1 MSRPSL
7 CTLPYSSVFLPHR
20 SLLGVGGR
28 FFKLPSRFQFL
39 RSSLASFLNST
50 KAVLNEALGKG
61 PFFTEVDTGT
71 ILGNGKH
78 GKTSLLSLV
87 IY

>member
-7 CTLPYSSVFLPHR
+7 CTLPHSSVFLPHC
-20 SLLGVGGR
+20 SLLGGVS
-28 FFKLPSRFQFL
+28 FKLPSLFQFL

>member
-1 MSRPSL
+1 MCAGLPSAHFPIPL
-7 CTLPYSSVFLPHR
+7 SFCLFVHCWGR
-20 SLLGVGGR
+20 GR

-71 ILGNGKH
+71 ILGTGKH